1 MLLQNLTDCTV
12 NVSSSLILRCPSRGI
27 PPPTVTW
34 YKDHRALSLGSGE
47 ATSTQPRDDVT
58 QPWTPT
64 HTPPPPPHL
73 QTSSGIVISAE
84 DGTLHI
90 DRITGE
96 DQGLYTCQ
104 ATNERG
110 SAESSAHIWVNGEGP
125 PSQAPGRTAATVF
138 SASSQRQVA
147 SSTVTSGSLLFSV
160 L

>member
-1 MLLQNLTDCTV
+1 MLYLCLICLTVLEPPVLLQNLTDCTV

-34 YKDHRALSLGSGE
+34 YKDERALSLGSGE
-47 ATSTQPRDDVT
+47 TRSTQPHDDVT
-58 QPWTPT
+58 QPLTPT
-64 HTPPPPPHL
+64 HPPRP
-73 QTSSGIVISAE
+73 TSSGIVISTE

-110 SAESSAHIWVNGEGP
+110 SVESSVHIWVNGEGP
-125 PSQAPGRTAATVF
+125 PS
-138 SASSQRQVA
+138 SAGPKNRCHC
-147 SSTVTSGSLLFSV
+147 L
-160 L
+160 